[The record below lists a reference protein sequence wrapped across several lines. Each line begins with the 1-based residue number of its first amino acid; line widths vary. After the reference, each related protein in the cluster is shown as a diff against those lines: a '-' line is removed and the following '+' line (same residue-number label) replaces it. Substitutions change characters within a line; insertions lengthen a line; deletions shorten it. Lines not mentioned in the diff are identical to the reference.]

1 MNILLEEERL
11 EVVYDEIIW
20 DRIEKE
26 FCIKELNKKMLN
38 EAKLLKETEEELFG
52 MEHSILKAIH

>member
-1 MNILLEEERL
+1 MNMLLEEERL

-26 FCIKELNKKMLN
+26 FCIEELNKKMLN
-38 EAKLLKETEEELFG
+38 EAKLLKETKEELFRV
-52 MEHSILKAIH
+52 EHRIMKAIH